1 MPTSAG
7 SSAIAAPVQQSER
20 ISILDSLRGFAILG
34 ILLMN
39 IPGFAIPLQG
49 HDPSLLNETGWN
61 YYLWYVVQ
69 LIPHGTQ
76 RALFSMLFGAG
87 IILFINS
94 RENKPAQTSHI
105 DYFFRRQL
113 WLMAFSV
120 FDVWLLLWPG
130 DILLDYALLGLLMVS
145 FRNLPPKKLL
155 IGAAVCISLMTLR
168 NNLDLYQHKKI
179 ISRGEAVA
187 LMDTNITKLNPIQ
200 KSDINAM
207 EDFKKFESRE
217 AKLERREKAIL
228 ITSEGSYERL
238 AERRTKAY
246 TDNLAR
252 YLYFEL
258 WDVLLFMFIGMAF
271 FKMGILTGKAP
282 VKVYLWMCLI
292 GMSLGFSIMYTRL
305 EFTIASGFDDFNYTK
320 MVSFDLYEPGRL
332 LRALGIFGF
341 IMLLYKSGWFK
352 WLFAIMRA
360 PGQMAFTN
368 YLMQSLICAIIFY
381 SIGFKLY
388 GKLERNEVYLT
399 VLAIWI
405 FQIIFSHI
413 WLRFFRFGPF
423 EWLWR
428 SLTYWKR
435 QPMLK
440 QYSMPAVNAIA

>member
-1 MPTSAG
+1 MTSLQ
-7 SSAIAAPVQQSER
+7 SAPEIAAPVQQSER

-49 HDPSLLNETGWN
+49 HDPSLLNETGLN
-61 YYLWYVVQ
+61 YYLWYIVV
-69 LIPHGTQ
+69 LVPHGTQ

-94 RENKPAQTSHI
+94 RENKPGRLAPI
-105 DYFFRRQL
+105 EYFFRRQL

-120 FDVWLLLWPG
+120 FDVWVLLWPG
-130 DILLDYALLGLLMVS
+130 DILLDYALLGLMMVP

-155 IGAAVCISLMTLR
+155 IGALVCISLMTVR
-168 NNLDLYQHKKI
+168 NNLDLYNQKKLI
-179 ISRGEAVA
+179 ARGEAVA
-187 LMDTNITKLNPIQ
+187 LIDTNTTKLDAIQ
-200 KSDINAM
+200 KSDLAAM
-207 EDFKKFESRE
+207 LSFKNEETRE
-217 AKLERREKAIL
+217 AKLERREKAIQVV
-228 ITSEGSYERL
+228 SEGSYERL
-238 AERRTKAY
+238 AERRTRAY
-246 TDNLAR
+246 TETLAR

-282 VKVYLWMCLI
+282 VKVYALMCVI
-292 GMSLGFSIMYTRL
+292 GMSLGFALMYNRL
-305 EFTIASGFDDFNYTK
+305 EHIIDSGYNDFIYAKLT
-320 MVSFDLYEPGRL
+320 SFELYEPGRL

-341 IMLLYKSGWFK
+341 IMLLYKSGWFN

-368 YLMQSLICAIIFY
+368 YLAQSLICGILFY
-381 SIGFKLY
+381 SVGFKLY
-388 GKLERNEVYLT
+388 GRLDRAEVYLT

-413 WLRFFRFGPF
+413 WLHYFRFGPF

-435 QPMLK
+435 QPMMK
-440 QYSMPAVNAIA
+440 